1 MNHLRIE
8 MRTQIRIYVYTY
20 SIALEMTVRQNTRTR
35 RSLVRL
41 GQNKDERNLNI
52 QGPLYSTRMLL
63 SDGRDEG
70 STSRNRR
77 EERSVDDAG
86 AACLR

>member
-8 MRTQIRIYVYTY
+8 MRTQIRIYVY
-20 SIALEMTVRQNTRTR
+20 SIALEMTVRQNTRIR

-41 GQNKDERNLNI
+41 GQNKEERNLNI

-63 SDGRDEG
+63 PDGRDEG